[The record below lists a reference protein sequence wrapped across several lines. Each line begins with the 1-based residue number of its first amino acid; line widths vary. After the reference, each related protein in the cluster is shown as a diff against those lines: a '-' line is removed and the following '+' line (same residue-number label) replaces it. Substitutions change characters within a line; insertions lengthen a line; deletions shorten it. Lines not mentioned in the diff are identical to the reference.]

1 MSTKRHQIIYDTDPG
16 VDDAMALLFL
26 AAHPDVALRG
36 VTTVFGNGTV
46 TATTQNALYL
56 AEHFAAGTPVF
67 AGAAGPL
74 QGAPRAPVSWIH
86 GHDAMGDIEARQ
98 PPSQQPET
106 RPAHRFI
113 IDAVRAEP
121 GAITL
126 IAVGPLTNLALALRE
141 APDIA
146 GLVKAV
152 YVMGGAFGFHGHG
165 GNVTPC
171 AEANVLCDP
180 DAADLVFG
188 AGWPVT
194 IVGLD
199 VTQRT
204 LMMQDDLATLRD
216 IPGAAGAAGRFI
228 WDVTRV
234 YQRFHEQSADLAG
247 IYVHDSSA
255 VACCVAPELY
265 TVRRGPVRVVCE
277 GIAIGQTIQKPLASP
292 VPAPAWDD
300 RPAQDVCID
309 VDVAGFLALYQ
320 RVLTGKQRAAEG

>member
-1 MSTKRHQIIYDTDPG
+1 MKRHQVIYDTDPG

-36 VTTVFGNGTV
+36 ITTVFGNGTLA
-46 TATTQNALYL
+46 ATTQNALYL

-67 AGAAGPL
+67 VGAAAPL
-74 QGAPRAPVSWIH
+74 HGAPRDPVSWIH
-86 GHDAMGDIEARQ
+86 GQDAMGDIDARQ
-98 PPSQQPET
+98 ALSQKAET
-106 RPAHRFI
+106 RAAHRFI

-152 YVMGGAFGFHGHG
+152 YVMGGAFGFHGMS

-171 AEANVLCDP
+171 AEANVMCDP
-180 DAADLVFG
+180 HAADLVFG
-188 AGWPVT
+188 ARWPLT

-204 LMMQDDLATLRD
+204 LMMQDDLAELRD
-216 IPGAAGAAGRFI
+216 AAGAAGRFI

-234 YQRFHEQSADLAG
+234 YQKFHQQSADLAG

-265 TVRRGPVRVVCE
+265 TVRRGPVRVVCD

-300 RPAQDVCID
+300 RPPQGVCVD
-309 VDVAGFLALYQ
+309 VDVAGFLALYH
-320 RVLTGKQRAAEG
+320 RVLTANREHTGG

>member
-1 MSTKRHQIIYDTDPG
+1 MKRHQIIYDTDPG

-36 VTTVFGNGTV
+36 VTTVFGNGTL
-46 TATTQNALYL
+46 ATTTRNALHL
-56 AEHFAAGTPVF
+56 TEHFAAGTPVF

-74 QGAPRAPVSWIH
+74 AGTPRPPVSWIH
-86 GHDAMGDIEARQ
+86 GDDAMGDIAARQ
-98 PPSQQPET
+98 PPSRQVET

-121 GAITL
+121 GTIAL
-126 IAVGPLTNLALALRE
+126 IAVGPLTNLARALHE

-152 YVMGGAFGFHGHG
+152 YVMGGAFGFHGMG

-171 AEANVLCDP
+171 AEANILCDP
-180 DAADLVFG
+180 DAADRVFG

-194 IVGLD
+194 LIGLD

-204 LMMQDDLATLRD
+204 LMMQEDLAHLRD
-216 IPGAAGAAGRFI
+216 AAGAAGRFI
-228 WDVTRV
+228 WDATRI
-234 YQRFHEQSADLAG
+234 YQHFHQRSAGFAG

-277 GIAIGQTIQKPLASP
+277 GLAIGQTIQKPLASP

-300 RPAQDVCID
+300 RPPQDVCVD
-309 VDVAGFLALYQ
+309 VDVAGFLALYR
-320 RVLTGKQRAAEG
+320 RVLVGNRRHAVD

>member
-1 MSTKRHQIIYDTDPG
+1 MKRHQIIYDTDPG
-16 VDDAMALLFL
+16 IDDAMALLFL

-36 VTTVFGNGTV
+36 ITTVFGNGTIA
-46 TATTQNALYL
+46 ATTQNALYL
-56 AEHFAAGTPVF
+56 AEHFAAGAPVF
-67 AGAAGPL
+67 TGAAGPL
-74 QGAPRAPVSWIH
+74 QGAPRDPVSWIH
-86 GHDAMGDIEARQ
+86 GHDAMGDIAARQ
-98 PPSQQPET
+98 APSRQPET
-106 RPAHRFI
+106 RAAHRFI
-113 IDAVRAEP
+113 VDAVRAEP

-152 YVMGGAFGFHGHG
+152 YVMGGAFGFHGMS

-171 AEANVLCDP
+171 AEANVMCDP
-180 DAADLVFG
+180 HAADLVFG
-188 AGWPVT
+188 AAWPLT

-204 LMMQDDLATLRD
+204 LMMEADLAELRD
-216 IPGAAGAAGRFI
+216 AAGAAGRFI

-234 YQRFHEQSADLAG
+234 YQKFHQHSADLAG

-265 TVRRGPVRVVCE
+265 TVRRGPVRVVRD
-277 GIAIGQTIQKPLASP
+277 GIAVGQTIQKPLASP

-300 RPAQDVCID
+300 RPPQDVCVD
-309 VDVAGFLALYQ
+309 VDVAGFLALYR
-320 RVLTGKQRAAEG
+320 RVLTAGGERAGG